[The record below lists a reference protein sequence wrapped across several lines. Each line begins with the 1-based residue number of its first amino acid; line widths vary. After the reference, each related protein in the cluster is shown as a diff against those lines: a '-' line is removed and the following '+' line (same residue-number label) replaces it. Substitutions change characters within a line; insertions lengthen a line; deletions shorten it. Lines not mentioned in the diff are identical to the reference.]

1 MLPFLLA
8 LVVFLPIRV
17 HPHDNLW
24 CIATTSS
31 CTKPMPNP
39 SAGVRAISGFELGSR
54 AGDHKVK
61 RIGLRIR
68 GNDLVGTFADD
79 DGREPSRWSVNWG
92 RYAGRTMP
100 EVSASNCR
108 GTCSLPIA
116 RPRAG
121 EHFALSG
128 FEFERLDGGDS
139 NILRVAILPDPAR
152 GRVQVVFKDNGDFR
166 YRARVNYGYIAPPSR
181 VHTHRLSG
189 RRGKGQGRIELPV
202 AQPRASGQVIQGF
215 DVKFDN
221 GDHHLKDFEI
231 VKTTSGAR
239 VVFNDANV
247 DDPASATVHLLVV
260 EALP

>member
-1 MLPFLLA
+1 MLSFFAA

-17 HPHDNLW
+17 HPHSHLA
-24 CIATTSS
+24 CYPSGSS
-31 CTKPMPNP
+31 CTKPLPG
-39 SAGVRAISGFELGSR
+39 SVSGVRAISGFELLSR
-54 AGDHKVK
+54 AGDHKIK

-79 DGREPSRWSVNWG
+79 DGKEPAKWFVNWG
-92 RYAGRTMP
+92 HYAGRTLP

-108 GTCSLPIA
+108 GTCSLPIS

-152 GRVQVVFKDNGDFR
+152 GQLRVVFKDNGDFR

-181 VHTHRLSG
+181 VQAHRLSG
-189 RRGKGQGRIELPV
+189 RRGKGQPSIDLP
-202 AQPRASGQVIQGF
+202 APQPRASAQVLPGF

-221 GDHHLKDFEI
+221 GDHHLQNFEI
-231 VKTTSGAR
+231 VRTTSGAR
-239 VVFNDANV
+239 VVFNDANF
-247 DDPASATVHLLVV
+247 DDPASATVHLLIVDP
-260 EALP
+260 LP